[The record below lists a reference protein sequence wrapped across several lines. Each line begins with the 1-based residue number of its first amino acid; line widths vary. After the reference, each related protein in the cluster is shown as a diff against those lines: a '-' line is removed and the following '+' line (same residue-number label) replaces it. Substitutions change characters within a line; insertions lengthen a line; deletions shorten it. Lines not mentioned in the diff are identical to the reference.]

1 MGLQGTLRWCL
12 RNKLSWH
19 SLAHINKGTPK
30 RRVLSSRY
38 YALFNALE
46 SQPTRPKV
54 DPNVVHPTYLV
65 GDNSSL
71 RCYPGF
77 VDQPYLFD
85 VAPEYTLVPT
95 RTYSNCQI
103 QHHPITSCATSG
115 IIGTVTGLAKVRG
128 REIRIHIR
136 YDYLHTLKDGT
147 QTSRENPSAASQKKS
162 RVYGYDG
169 CVLKECLYL
178 GPNGTRCSQVITCA
192 TVPEHFI
199 SHGVANKSRDEVISC
214 QWEGCSYRVMRHNF
228 VRHVREKHLGHVRG
242 SATHSSK
249 KERGYGAFSTG
260 SVEVEVSRQSGHV

>member
-1 MGLQGTLRWCL
+1 MDPQSAG
-12 RNKLSWH
+12 SPVH
-19 SLAHINKGTPK
+19 A
-30 RRVLSSRY
+30 RVFNHRY

-95 RTYSNCQI
+95 RTGLVYPPTHPTNTGHLECSYEYSNCQI

-115 IIGTVTGLAKVRG
+115 IIGTVTGLAK
-128 REIRIHIR
+128 
-136 YDYLHTLKDGT
+136 DGT

-162 RVYGYDG
+162 RVNGYDG

-214 QWEGCSYRVMRHNF
+214 QWEGCSHRVMRHNF

-249 KERGYGAFSTG
+249 KEREYGAFSTG
-260 SVEVEVSRQSGHV
+260 SIEVEVSRQSGHV

>member
-1 MGLQGTLRWCL
+1 MDPQSAG
-12 RNKLSWH
+12 SPVH
-19 SLAHINKGTPK
+19 A
-30 RRVLSSRY
+30 RVFNHRY

-95 RTYSNCQI
+95 RTGLVYPPTHPTNTGHLECSYEYSNCQI

-147 QTSRENPSAASQKKS
+147 QTSRENPSAASQKKVS
-162 RVYGYDG
+162 NVG
-169 CVLKECLYL
+169 
-178 GPNGTRCSQVITCA
+178 
-192 TVPEHFI
+192 FI
-199 SHGVANKSRDEVISC
+199 
-214 QWEGCSYRVMRHNF
+214 
-228 VRHVREKHLGHVRG
+228 
-242 SATHSSK
+242 
-249 KERGYGAFSTG
+249 
-260 SVEVEVSRQSGHV
+260 